1 MYCIFIA
8 YRWWPNTCF
17 LCFLWQNIPIP
28 TLKAFAEA
36 LKNNAYVK
44 KFSIVG
50 TRSNDPVAFVSTA
63 SSSSQCCDRS
73 CSQARYFQHHWLS
86 ASAHCVVF
94 GTFHTSGCL
103 LQVLQFQGRS
113 WKPATDRLW
122 LLRFIFHGVFSV
134 QSFNPCSLIFV
145 L

>member
-17 LCFLWQNIPIP
+17 LRFLSQNIPIP

-36 LKNNAYVK
+36 LKNNTYVK

-94 GTFHTSGCL
+94 GTFHTPLAVCCRCFSFRDASGS
-103 LQVLQFQGRS
+103 QQQTGFGS
-113 WKPATDRLW
+113 
-122 LLRFIFHGVFSV
+122 FIFRGVFRV